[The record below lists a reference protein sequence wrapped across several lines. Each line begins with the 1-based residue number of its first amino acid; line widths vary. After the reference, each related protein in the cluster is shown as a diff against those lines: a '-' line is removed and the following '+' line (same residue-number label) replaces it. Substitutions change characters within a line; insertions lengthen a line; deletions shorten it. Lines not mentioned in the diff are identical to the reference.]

1 MRAELNS
8 IRPTFPDDVRDF
20 IMVDTSEFVNA
31 SIEEVIR
38 TFFEALLLVLIVVT
52 LFLQSWRAT
61 LIPMLAVPVSLLA
74 TFMAYAALG
83 FSVNTLSLFG
93 MVLAI
98 GIVVDDAIVVVEAV
112 EHNMEHDHLSALEA
126 TRKAMDEVSGPVVAI
141 ALVLVA
147 VFVPMAFIPGITG
160 QLYKQFALTVAV
172 SVMFSALVALTLTPA
187 LCALLLKPKKPGGG
201 RGPIAAFFRAF
212 NRGFVWVTD
221 HYGQGV
227 NVLVRRSFI
236 IVGVMAL
243 VFVACNALFA
253 RVPTGFVPD
262 EDQGYFYLQ
271 GTLPDAASQQRS
283 QLFADQVAQ
292 IITKQPGVDSVRH
305 RRGLRHRLVGHVV
318 ERGVLHRPSQA
329 VGGAPRRR
337 AARTSDHAGHCGSG
351 HPDSAGRGDSVQ
363 PARVAGARQHGRLL
377 VHAAGPQRRHAHP
390 AGGDGE
396 PVHRRGPEAAGD
408 RPHLHHVLG
417 VDAGL
422 SAGSRSRQG
431 TQARRAGECG
441 LQRAAVVRRRLPGER
456 LHAVRPQLQGD
467 DPGRSDVPRAHRDA
481 AHAVRA
487 QRQGRH
493 DPARHA
499 GQVREHDS
507 ARAFS
512 SATTSTRRRRLGGA
526 PAPGYSSGEVIA
538 ALRQVAADVLPQG
551 YGYEWS
557 GQTLQEIE
565 AGNRAA
571 LVFGL
576 SVVVVFLFL
585 AALYESWAIP
595 FAVLLAV
602 PLGVMGALAS
612 LLIVRQDFNVY
623 GQIGLVTLVG
633 LAAKNAILIVEFAQL
648 NRDRGMS
655 LRDAAIDAA
664 KLRLRPIL
672 MTSFAF
678 ILGCIPL
685 ALASGAGAAS
695 KIAVGIAVVGGMAAA
710 TFFAVFTVPV
720 LFVLIRGLS
729 ERIGGAPGPVQT
741 PAPAS
746 GPGGGTD

>member
-1 MRAELNS
+1 
-8 IRPTFPDDVRDF
+8 
-20 IMVDTSEFVNA
+20 
-31 SIEEVIR
+31 
-38 TFFEALLLVLIVVT
+38 
-52 LFLQSWRAT
+52 
-61 LIPMLAVPVSLLA
+61 
-74 TFMAYAALG
+74 
-83 FSVNTLSLFG
+83 
-93 MVLAI
+93 
-98 GIVVDDAIVVVEAV
+98 
-112 EHNMEHDHLSALEA
+112 MEHDHLSALAA

-212 NRGFVWVTD
+212 NRGFVWITD

-292 IITKQPGVDSVRH
+292 IITKQPGVDSYATV
-305 RRGLRHRLVGHVV
+305 VGFDI
-318 ERGVLHRPSQA
+318 A
-329 VGGAPRRR
+329 
-337 AARTSDHAGHCGSG
+337 
-351 HPDSAGRGDSVQ
+351 
-363 PARVAGARQHGRLL
+363 
-377 VHAAGPQRRHAHP
+377 
-390 AGGDGE
+390 
-396 PVHRRGPEAAGD
+396 
-408 RPHLHHVLG
+408 
-417 VDAGL
+417 
-422 SAGSRSRQG
+422 
-431 TQARRAGECG
+431 
-441 LQRAAVVRRRLPGER
+441 
-456 LHAVRPQLQGD
+456 
-467 DPGRSDVPRAHRDA
+467 
-481 AHAVRA
+481 
-487 QRQGRH
+487 
-493 DPARHA
+493 
-499 GQVREHDS
+499 
-507 ARAFS
+507 S
-512 SATTSTRRRRLGGA
+512 SATSSNGVFFIVRLKPWDERREASLHAPAIMRAIAAQATRIPQGVVIPFNPPALPGLGSTGGFSFMLQARAGATPIQLAEAANRFIAAARKRPEIGLIYTTFSATTPGYELEVDRDKARKLGVPVNAVFSALQSFVGGFQVNDFTRFGRNYKVMIQADPTFRERIETLRTLFVRNDKGGMIPLDTLVKSSSTTVPRFLLRYNLYSTAEIGGA

-538 ALRQVAADVLPQG
+538 ALQQVAAEQLPAG

-655 LRDAAIDAA
+655 LRDAAVDAA

-746 GPGGGTD
+746 GSGGGTD